1 MSDANFNVFVD
12 RYMNGDFV
20 LKYALEDHRD
30 FQEEL
35 KRREKKDIMDNVKP
49 PNRAAT
55 FSGLFRLFQP
65 TFLRYP

>member
-1 MSDANFNVFVD
+1 MSDANFSMFMD

-20 LKYALEDHRD
+20 LRYALEDHRD

-35 KRREKKDIMDNVKP
+35 KWREKKDIMDCVKP
-49 PNRAAT
+49 PKRAAT
-55 FSGLFRLFQP
+55 FSRRFRLFHP